1 MTSIV
6 KSENNIS
13 QLVVDIDKEREF
25 LASPEAR
32 SIMSESNY
40 NMYQKYVEHG
50 CDPSDYTANPD
61 YDSNN
66 GLNHENVYNRITQR
80 EKESCVNYYLN
91 SVELN
96 HLYQCAIDDYG
107 TAKEFWLQS
116 EEGIGYNK
124 KLIEQRLAVA
134 QMYTLEQ
141 VVQLQKN
148 GLQVTSLKKLAAPR
162 TPKEVVP
169 ALLEEAKENGTTLTT
184 AVVDEFI
191 DATKNGT
198 SSLYESVM
206 SDDVTETEYHVE
218 VVDYDKDPDGL
229 QDADSDDDNVDDEII
244 EVIDVD
250 AETLKQRQSFNKN
263 FQAEKEKILAD
274 VENIETK
281 NREIVLPEGSLYLE
295 PEVAQKFHDLI
306 REWAFRH
313 GSETVRGDSVTTMI
327 ADIAKFIPLAFDVP
341 ESLSLKNARLKKE
354 AKASGK
360 KPSSGKGRPKKN

>member
-25 LASPEAR
+25 LASEEAR
-32 SIMSESNY
+32 SIMSKDNY
-40 NMYQKYVEHG
+40 NLYQKYVEHG

-107 TAKEFWLQS
+107 TPKEFWLQS

-124 KLIEQRLAVA
+124 KHIEQRLAVA

-169 ALLEEAKENGTTLTT
+169 ALLEEANENGTTLTT

-198 SSLYESVM
+198 SSLYDDVM
-206 SDDVTETEYHVE
+206 SDNEPEPKTEYPVE
-218 VVDYDKDPDGL
+218 VVDYDKNPDEL
-229 QDADSDDDNVDDEII
+229 QDADNEII
-244 EVIDVD
+244 EIIDVD
-250 AETLKQRQSFNKN
+250 AETLKQRQTFNKN

-274 VENIETK
+274 VENIEIK

-295 PEVAQKFHDLI
+295 PEMAQKFHDLI

-313 GSETVRGDSVTTMI
+313 NSETVRGDTITTMI
-327 ADIAKFIPLAFDVP
+327 ADIAKFIPLAFEVP

-354 AKASGK
+354 AEASGK
-360 KPSSGKGRPKKN
+360 KPSGKGRPKKN